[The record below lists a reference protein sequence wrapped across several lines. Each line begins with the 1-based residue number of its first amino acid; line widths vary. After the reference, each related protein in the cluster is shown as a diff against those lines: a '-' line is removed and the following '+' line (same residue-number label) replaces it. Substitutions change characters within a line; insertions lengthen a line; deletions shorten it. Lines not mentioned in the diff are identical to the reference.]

1 VTCYSIEQEQKQ
13 LKAAANNPHSCFRE
27 TILILRHYI
36 SLRYSS
42 HQIDSPSCVHRA
54 GPRTATEL
62 RGRRRRPRALG
73 GRRRRGMGCG
83 AGRGGGTRTPAR
95 RGPGAPPAP
104 ARPAA
109 PRAPRTAPPPL
120 PPPPRRR
127 RTPERGP
134 SSSRSL
140 LTRRA
145 ASATGGSR
153 SRRRGRDHGGSAASW
168 FALEEWISD
177 GGRTIEESC
186 RFLSAIERGEEVGGD
201 GAAIYSAWAWLLS
214 VEGTGVRTAS
224 GTTPA
229 PFRFLYYTHS
239 TYYFFCF

>member
-36 SLRYSS
+36 SHRYSS

-120 PPPPRRR
+120 PPPPTYTGTWPFFLPFPADPPRRL
-127 RTPERGP
+127 G
-134 SSSRSL
+134 
-140 LTRRA
+140 
-145 ASATGGSR
+145 
-153 SRRRGRDHGGSAASW
+153 
-168 FALEEWISD
+168 D
-177 GGRTIEESC
+177 GGEQESPT
-186 RFLSAIERGEEVGGD
+186 RERPRRISCLMVRAGRMDQRWRKNDRRELPFSFGD
-201 GAAIYSAWAWLLS
+201 RA
-214 VEGTGVRTAS
+214 R
-224 GTTPA
+224 
-229 PFRFLYYTHS
+229 
-239 TYYFFCF
+239 